1 MPGWQAI
8 YDDLK
13 DQNFEL
19 LSFAQD
25 SGGEEAAGEFYD
37 KAKATYTTV
46 IDERHLIST
55 LYNMTNVPSG
65 VWINEEG
72 IIVRPPET
80 ASPKKTELKLGGKT
94 LSSAGDA
101 YVAALRDWVE
111 KGAESKFTFSPEVVT
126 GKLAPRTDDQAQAEA
141 YFQLATHFQLT
152 DNMELAGQ
160 YWAKSQELRPESW
173 NYHRQDWSF
182 APKEAGA
189 KWMKKFQASEGEY
202 YPALDLP
209 ESD

>member
-1 MPGWQAI
+1 M
-8 YDDLK
+8 YEELK

-25 SGGEEAAGEFYD
+25 SGGEEAAGKFYD
-37 KAKATYTTV
+37 SAKATFTTV

-55 LYNMTNVPSG
+55 LFNLTNVPSG

-80 ASPKKTELKLGGKT
+80 AYSKRTELTLDGKT
-94 LSSAGDA
+94 LSSEGDK
-101 YVAALRDWVE
+101 YVAALKDWVA
-111 KGAESKFTFSPEVVT
+111 KGDESVYVMSKDEVT
-126 GKLAPRTDDQAQAEA
+126 GKLAPRTQEQATAEA
-141 YFQLATHFQLT
+141 YFQLATHYQ
-152 DNMELAGQ
+152 LAGDMESAEK

-182 APKEAGA
+182 TPKEAGA
-189 KWMKKFQASEGEY
+189 NWMTKFRSLGDAEY

-209 ESD
+209 EQ